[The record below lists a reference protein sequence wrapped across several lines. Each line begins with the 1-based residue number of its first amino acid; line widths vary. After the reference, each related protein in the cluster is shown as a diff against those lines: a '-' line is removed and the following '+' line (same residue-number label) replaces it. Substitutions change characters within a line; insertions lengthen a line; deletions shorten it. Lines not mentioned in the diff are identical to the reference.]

1 MPDPVTRLNT
11 ALGGGVM
18 PRLILSLALSL
29 APLGTN
35 ALIAQTC
42 EPDGIVKFVCGT
54 TNPEDLY
61 QVPGTSW
68 VIASGRYSDSE
79 GPIYAVDTRD
89 HSTREIFPAGALP
102 PQHDRDTYRGCPGPN
117 TVFQPHGLTL
127 RQGSGSLHTLYVVGH
142 GAREAIEVFEL
153 DAGGALPTMKWIGC
167 IPAPDGTRRINSIT
181 ALPGGYL
188 GATNFDTSGGELWEW
203 HPTTGWIE
211 VPGSQ
216 MRGPN
221 GLVSSDDGRWFYVG
235 GWSDRALVRV
245 SRGQT
250 PVQVDPIPVGFNVD
264 NVRWGPDGKVIVA
277 GHVTRCAG
285 PDPCEL
291 AAARVAEVD
300 PNTFAVRQLVDYKG
314 NDFFRVGTVAIDV
327 SGEIWIGGINGSLGI
342 ARFPR

>member
-1 MPDPVTRLNT
+1 
-11 ALGGGVM
+11 
-18 PRLILSLALSL
+18 
-29 APLGTN
+29 
-35 ALIAQTC
+35 
-42 EPDGIVKFVCGT
+42 
-54 TNPEDLY
+54 
-61 QVPGTSW
+61 
-68 VIASGRYSDSE
+68 
-79 GPIYAVDTRD
+79 RD
-89 HSTREIFPAGALP
+89 HSAREIFPAGRLP
-102 PQHDRDTYRGCPGPN
+102 PQHDRDTYRACPGPN

-127 RQGSGSLHTLYVVGH
+127 REGSGGVHTLYVVGH

-153 DAGGALPTMKWIGC
+153 DASGALPTMKWIGC
-167 IPAPDGTRRINSIT
+167 IPAPEGVRRINSIT

-188 GATNFDTSGGELWEW
+188 GATNFDPTGGELWEW

-221 GLVSSDDGRWFYVG
+221 GLISSDDGRWFYIG
-235 GWSDRALVRV
+235 GWSDRALVRL

-250 PVQVDPIPVGFNVD
+250 PVRVDPIPVGFNVD

-285 PDPCEL
+285 SDPCEL

-300 PNTFAVRQLVDYKG
+300 PITFAVRQLVDYEG
-314 NDFFRVGTVAIDV
+314 NDFFRLGTVAIAVGD
-327 SGEIWIGGINGSLGI
+327 EIWIGGINGSYGI